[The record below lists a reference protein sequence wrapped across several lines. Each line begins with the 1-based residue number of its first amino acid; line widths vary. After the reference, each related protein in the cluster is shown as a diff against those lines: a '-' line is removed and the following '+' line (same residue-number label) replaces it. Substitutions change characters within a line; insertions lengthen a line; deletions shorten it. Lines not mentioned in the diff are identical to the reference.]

1 MDEALAS
8 RRIALECLVA
18 FCCGAAVLIV
28 PVALAPETF
37 AHPYPAKILPLLA
50 TAAKRIEPYSF
61 ALLVVLGLA
70 LGYFTRASG
79 TLLATCSVLLFPLW
93 SIVDMFL
100 GGDHNL
106 LPFEWLA
113 YAFYALLSLVGIA
126 TARLAKRYVASG
138 A

>member
-1 MDEALAS
+1 MNQALAP
-8 RRIALECLVA
+8 RRIALECLIA

-37 AHPYPAKILPLLA
+37 THPYPAKIFPLVA
-50 TAAKRIEPYSF
+50 TAAKRVESYSF
-61 ALLVVLGLA
+61 ALLLVLGLA
-70 LGYFTRASG
+70 LGYFTRTSG
-79 TLLATCSVLLFPLW
+79 TLLAVCSVLLFPFW

-113 YAFYALLSLVGIA
+113 YAFYALLSLAGIA
-126 TARLAKRYVASG
+126 TARIAKRYVASD

>member
-1 MDEALAS
+1 MDQALAP
-8 RRIALECLVA
+8 RRIALECLIA

-37 AHPYPAKILPLLA
+37 AHPYPAKLLPLVA
-50 TAAKRIEPYSF
+50 TAAKRVEPYSF

-70 LGYFTRASG
+70 LGYFTRTSAM
-79 TLLATCSVLLFPLW
+79 LLAVCSVLLFPLW
-93 SIVDMFL
+93 STVDVFL

-113 YAFYALLSLVGIA
+113 YAFYALLSLAGIA
-126 TARLAKRYVASG
+126 AARIAKRYVASG

>member
-1 MDEALAS
+1 MDQTLPPT
-8 RRIALECLVA
+8 RIALECLIA

-37 AHPYPAKILPLLA
+37 THPYPAKILPLVA
-50 TAAKRIEPYSF
+50 TAVERVEPYSF

-70 LGYFTRASG
+70 LGYFTRTSG
-79 TLLATCSVLLFPLW
+79 TLLAICSVLLFPLW

-113 YAFYALLSLVGIA
+113 YASYALLSLAGIA
-126 TARLAKRYVASG
+126 AARIAKRYVAS
-138 A
+138 AA